1 MDFVDAVAAATRR
14 TRGHELLGGRYQHT
28 QVVLFRDGI
37 ESACGLAQSA
47 TGPFY
52 CPTDHKVYLDLGFFN
67 ELSRRGSAP
76 RAILPRHT

>member
-1 MDFVDAVAAATRR
+1 MPLPDTQDTWAQ
-14 TRGHELLGGRYQHT
+14 LLGGRYQHT

-67 ELSRRGSAP
+67 ELSRRFGAP
-76 RAILPRHT
+76 GDFAGHT